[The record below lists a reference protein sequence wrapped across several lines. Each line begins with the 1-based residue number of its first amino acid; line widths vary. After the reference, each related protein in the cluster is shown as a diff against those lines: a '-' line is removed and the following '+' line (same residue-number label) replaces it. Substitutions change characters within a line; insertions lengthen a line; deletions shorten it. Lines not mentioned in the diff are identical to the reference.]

1 MQIAYLGL
9 FSKIL
14 DWILDK
20 IFSPIFKFIANLL
33 STVFGWIF
41 DKVLGPLLT
50 SVLMPILEWLIDMIF
65 ELFAEV
71 FYRIYVA
78 ILTLVDVMSSAFD
91 VLIGMTPVLDTT
103 TNQEEPLL
111 DLLIQNQGI
120 STAFIQI
127 ALLGLGIAMLLTIF
141 ATAKSEFD
149 LDFENKRP
157 VGMVLRSF
165 MKTCINF
172 LMVPLL
178 CLFMLKLSGV
188 ILTGLDAALNQG
200 NCTVGNTIFLTTS
213 LDAAK
218 NEDYNTS
225 TAADPTSVGFEDSLR
240 SPYYYGE
247 KRYDQIEV
255 VRADFNFS
263 KFDYVVGYSMGIFM
277 LIIIAFCLITF
288 VQRIFEVI
296 MLYLVSPLFVS
307 TMPLDDG
314 EYFKKWREMF
324 IAKIFMGFGSAIGMR
339 IYLMIIPIIMGNS
352 IAFYNPDLGESM
364 STEMTYVM
372 KLLFVVGGAFAVWKS
387 NSMLTTLLNFQAGQ
401 SEAAGSA
408 LVGGA
413 AAWVGNKI
421 YGGTARAMSG
431 MFPTR
436 QERAERRAERKEEA
450 NQRFQDISASQAGS
464 SGIPGLSGRS
474 LDLVKQEDSRRQEL
488 EKAAASVKSAMP
500 DYAKKTGGRIG
511 GIPEGEVGGTGGGA
525 SAAFEGTGSGPGTGE
540 QIPGG
545 SQQTSE
551 GGDQTFESGTE
562 HQTLT
567 SGTGE
572 SGEIREDNASR
583 PETKKSSP
591 ALSPKVGKTAF
602 TLGRFRLQ
610 YNREGRLRPA
620 WNGRLLNYSLNEDG
634 TSRFKL
640 FGSTMKFNEQGKLAS
655 RKGWFTKQ
663 KFAYDDNNKRTLT
676 DFRVNVPLLAG
687 LNFKT
692 KHNPNGRGVQLRS
705 LPILGIRTK
714 QQADGRVAVTN
725 ALGMKFAY
733 RVDADGKR
741 SLAGAKIG
749 NMIIGSEG
757 SDSVPKAPAGNEP
770 APQNTAADRPRPME
784 VSEPSAPQVPDGSG
798 GRPDANPE
806 PAPQAFD
813 EPEPAPS
820 PDSQQAV
827 SQSTQEQA
835 PTDTQPTDIHPTD
848 SPGTRPVPNFVRH
861 ENRESADTEH
871 H

>member
-20 IFSPIFKFIANLL
+20 IFSPIFKFLANLL

-50 SVLMPILEWLIDMIF
+50 SVLMPILDWLIDLVF

-71 FYRIYVA
+71 FYRILVA
-78 ILTLVDVMSSAFD
+78 ILTLVDVMASAFD

-141 ATAKSEFD
+141 ATAKSAFD

-165 MKTCINF
+165 LKTCINF

-188 ILTGLDAALNQG
+188 ILTGLDAALSQG

-225 TAADPTSVGFEDSLR
+225 TARNPASVGFEDSLR
-240 SPYYYGE
+240 SPYYYGQ
-247 KRYDQIEV
+247 KHYDQIEV

-263 KFDYVVGYSMGIFM
+263 KFDYVVGYSMGIFI

-431 MFPTR
+431 MFPSR
-436 QERAERRAERKEEA
+436 QERAERKADRKEEA
-450 NQRFQDISASQAGS
+450 NQRFQDISSSQAGS
-464 SGIPGLSGRS
+464 SGIPGLSAQS
-474 LDLVKQEDSRRQEL
+474 LDLVKQKDSRRKGL
-488 EKAAASVKSAMP
+488 ENAAASVKSAIP
-500 DYAKKTGGRIG
+500 DYAKNTGGRIG
-511 GIPEGEVGGTGGGA
+511 GIPESEVGRTGGDEPSAVFEGTGGGT
-525 SAAFEGTGSGPGTGE
+525 GTGD
-540 QIPGG
+540 QIPGDTR
-545 SQQTSE
+545 QTS
-551 GGDQTFESGTE
+551 GDGDQAFESGTRQ
-562 HQTLT
+562 QTLT
-567 SGTGE
+567 SGSGEAGE
-572 SGEIREDNASR
+572 SGEDNTSR
-583 PETKKSSP
+583 PEVKKASP
-591 ALSPKVGKTAF
+591 ALSPKAGKTAF
-602 TLGRFRLQ
+602 SLGWFRLQ
-610 YNREGRLRPA
+610 YNREGKLRPA
-620 WNGRLLNYSLNEDG
+620 WNGKLLNYSINKDG
-634 TSRFKL
+634 TARLKL
-640 FGSTMKFNEQGKLAS
+640 FGNTMKFNEQGKLAS

-663 KFAYDDNNKRTLT
+663 KFAYDENGKRKLT

-692 KHNPNGRGVQLRS
+692 KNNPNGRGVQLRS

-714 QQADGRVAVTN
+714 QQADGKVAVTN

-770 APQNTAADRPRPME
+770 L
-784 VSEPSAPQVPDGSG
+784 
-798 GRPDANPE
+798 
-806 PAPQAFD
+806 PQASD
-813 EPEPAPS
+813 EPEPVPS

-827 SQSTQEQA
+827 SQSTQEPA
-835 PTDTQPTDIHPTD
+835 PTDTQPTDSPD
-848 SPGTRPVPNFVRH
+848 SQPVLNSVRR
-861 ENRESADTEH
+861 ENRENADTEYH
-871 H
+871 E